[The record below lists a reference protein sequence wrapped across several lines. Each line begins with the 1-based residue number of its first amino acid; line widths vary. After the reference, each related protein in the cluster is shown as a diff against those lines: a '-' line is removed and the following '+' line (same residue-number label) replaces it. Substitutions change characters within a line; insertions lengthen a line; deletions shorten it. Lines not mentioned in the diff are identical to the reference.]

1 MIEAHF
7 ENRRFSLMAKAEI
20 YQIKVTLKGIRPPIW
35 RRIQVSSNTSLADFH
50 EILQV
55 TMGWLGGHLHMFT
68 AGGESYSSPP
78 FYDPDPS
85 FLEELGAKDGN
96 SVKLN
101 KLVTGEGYQMLYEYD
116 FGDGWEHVV
125 LVEKILPMTPDAKL
139 PVCIKGK
146 RACPPEDVGG
156 IWGYEE
162 FLEAIKDPNHP
173 EHEMYAEWLDYD
185 FDPEAFD
192 KDVVNTMLQGAD

>member
-1 MIEAHF
+1 
-7 ENRRFSLMAKAEI
+7 MAKAEI
-20 YQIKVTLKGIRPPIW
+20 YQIKVTLKGVRPPIW
-35 RRIQVSSNTSLADFH
+35 RRIQVSSNTSLAHFH
-50 EILQV
+50 DILQV

-68 AGGESYSSPP
+68 ASGESYSSAP

-85 FLEELGAKDGN
+85 FLQELGAKDGN
-96 SVKLN
+96 HVKLN
-101 KLVTGEGYQMLYEYD
+101 KLVAGEDYKMLYEYD

-156 IWGYEE
+156 TWGYEE

-173 EHEMYAEWLDYD
+173 EHEMYAEWLDND
-185 FDPEAFD
+185 FDPEVFD
-192 KDVVNTMLQGAD
+192 KDVVNTMLQGAE